1 MFSSLNDLEILSRN
15 KILGEGAFSEVIKV
29 RSRKDNKLYALKKVD
44 TRVISK
50 ADSANLK
57 GEMALHR
64 ALRHPNIVAFYDSV
78 QEGHMV
84 YFLLEYAANGSL
96 FFYIHITEGLPEEL
110 AMRFFYQTA
119 LAVEY
124 MHERN
129 LVHRDIKPEN
139 ILLDNKF
146 NVKLCDFGWSCKV
159 GEEDYRTSI
168 CGTYEYM
175 SPEIVKYRRHN
186 NKVDVWCLGILLYEM
201 IHGNPPYQ
209 ADSLKQLKNEFN
221 NRHIQIKPGVSQDVK
236 DLLML
241 LLTKDDEKRP
251 SMAEV
256 LQHRAITRNKHKFNS
271 PISQENFSVL
281 VKNYLGNTDVNG
293 KRNLPEALIGLVN
306 TDEEEKPISV
316 GQSKE
321 GVYQNVETGI
331 RTNYNQTTTS
341 RVISNNTSRVFS
353 NNNTVRDNGQAYVPQ
368 TTQRTVLGPNSYNF
382 KKTNKQPERIEY
394 NLREQVTDSG
404 KKKVIQLVDNTQ
416 RSISEYGLSKAQTPT
431 KPTQV
436 NKHVTPSS
444 FSNSKK
450 TISNKKNE
458 TVVVRRISKLN
469 VTPVKA
475 QNKPEPARPN
485 SEANNPP
492 PLLYSFTKTDQNT
505 NTTPL
510 PVMRRNNSKR
520 VITLNSKTDIN
531 SVKVDNLPVKEKKE
545 NENFQEYRMRNHE
558 SVMNVSLFRSNK
570 DSKPTTEVKKE
581 TDQQETKRP
590 SRVINLETSN
600 FVNTFHK
607 SKSSLIDRSR
617 IYRREDSIKKEQV
630 KENDVKN
637 FSNHLFTRKSRIIKL
652 DDNSSKILENHL
664 EGKSL
669 KSKVTELK
677 VDNKKLYKHLS
688 SANLHKKKIIGG
700 TRRIGRNLSFLGTS
714 HQAKHRDG
722 ITNRKKIDLDTDYK
736 KLFKIE

>member
-1 MFSSLNDLEILSRN
+1 MFQSLNDLEILSRN

-29 RSRKDNKLYALKKVD
+29 RGRKDNKLYALKKVD

-57 GEMALHR
+57 GEMALHK
-64 ALRHPNIVAFYDSV
+64 ALRHPNVVAFYDSV

-186 NKVDVWCLGILLYEM
+186 SKVDVWCLGILLYEM

-209 ADSLKQLKNEFN
+209 ADSLKQLKSEFN
-221 NRHIQIKPGVSQDVK
+221 NRNIKIKDSVSPDVK
-236 DLLML
+236 ELLLL

-251 SMAEV
+251 TISQV
-256 LQHRAITRNKHKFNS
+256 LGHRAITKNKHKFNS
-271 PISQENFSVL
+271 PISQENFGVL

-293 KRNLPEALIGLVN
+293 KRNLPEALIDLVD
-306 TDEEEKPISV
+306 TDEKPEKTISV
-316 GQSKE
+316 EQSRD
-321 GVYQNVETGI
+321 GVYQNVDTSQ
-331 RTNYNQTTTS
+331 RNDYNSAT
-341 RVISNNTSRVFS
+341 RYVSNN
-353 NNNTVRDNGQAYVPQ
+353 QAYVPK
-368 TTQRTVLGPNSYNF
+368 TTQRTVLGNNNYNF
-382 KKTNKQPERIEY
+382 KKSNKEPERVEY
-394 NLREQVTDSG
+394 NLKEQMTTSG

-416 RSISEYGLSKAQTPT
+416 RSINEYGLSKIQTPT
-431 KPTQV
+431 KSTVSNRQV
-436 NKHVTPSS
+436 APSS

-450 TISNKKNE
+450 TFGNKINE
-458 TVVVRRISKLN
+458 QVVYRRINQVKL
-469 VTPVKA
+469 TPTQTEKKA
-475 QNKPEPARPN
+475 ETTLSNTKK
-485 SEANNPP
+485 NNPP
-492 PLLYSFTKTDQNT
+492 LVYSFVKKEQSMNNT
-505 NTTPL
+505 NP
-510 PVMRRNNSKR
+510 PVIRRNNSKR

-531 SVKVDNLPVKEKKE
+531 KVELTNLPIKEKKE
-545 NENFQEYRMRNHE
+545 NEAFREYKPRNHE
-558 SVMNVSLFRSNK
+558 SIMNLSLFNSKNRSK
-570 DSKPTTEVKKE
+570 QVVEQKQPEQQTVKRK
-581 TDQQETKRP
+581 

-600 FVNTFHK
+600 VVQTFHK
-607 SKSSLIDRSR
+607 SKSSLIDRPRVSN
-617 IYRREDSIKKEQV
+617 REISAKKEQV
-630 KENDVKN
+630 KENN
-637 FSNHLFTRKSRIIKL
+637 QNHFGNHMFTRKSRIIKL
-652 DDNSSKILENHL
+652 DDHSTKILENHL

-669 KSKVTELK
+669 KPKVSEL
-677 VDNKKLYKHLS
+677 NTNHTKLYKHLS
-688 SANLHKKKIIGG
+688 SANLHKKKYVEN
-700 TRRIGRNLSFLGTS
+700 TRGIGRNMSFLGITR
-714 HQAKHRDG
+714 QVKQKEG
-722 ITNRKKIDLDTDYK
+722 ISNRKKIDINTDYK
-736 KLFKIE
+736 KLFKLDS